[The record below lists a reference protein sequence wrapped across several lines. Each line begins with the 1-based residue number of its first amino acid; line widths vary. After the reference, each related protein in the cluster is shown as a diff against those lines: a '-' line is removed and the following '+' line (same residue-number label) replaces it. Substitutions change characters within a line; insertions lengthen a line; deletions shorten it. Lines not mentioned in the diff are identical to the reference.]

1 MTDNELFELLK
12 NKSSREKG
20 FSVLV
25 HDFKER
31 VYWQIRHM
39 VLSHED
45 SNDLVQE
52 VFIKVFQNI
61 DNFKHDSS
69 ISTWIYRIAL
79 NHTLNFLN
87 SKSQRYKQNYTSLED
102 DMFNNLRADKNF
114 EPDEIELKL
123 QKAILSLPEK
133 QRLVFNLR
141 YYDEMPFK
149 EMEQVLQ
156 TSEST
161 LKSTYHFASKKI
173 EEQLLKEEIIKFDF
187 PN

>member
-1 MTDNELFELLK
+1 MTDTELFELLK
-12 NKSSREKG
+12 DISTREKG

-61 DNFKHDSS
+61 DSFKGDSTL
-69 ISTWIYRIAL
+69 STWIYRIAL
-79 NHTLNFLN
+79 NHTLNFLS
-87 SKSQRYKQNYTSLED
+87 SKRQRYRFKFTSIED
-102 DMFNNLRADKNF
+102 AMFESLKSDTSF
-114 EPDEIELKL
+114 EADEIELKL
-123 QKAILSLPEK
+123 QKAILLLPDK

-149 EMEQVLQ
+149 EMEQILE
-156 TSEST
+156 TTESS
-161 LKSTYHFASKKI
+161 LKATYHFAAKKI
-173 EEQLLKEEIIKFDF
+173 KEQLLKDEIHNFDF
-187 PN
+187 PD

>member
-45 SNDLVQE
+45 ANDLVQE

-87 SKSQRYKQNYTSLED
+87 SKSQRYKQNYT
-102 DMFNNLRADKNF
+102 
-114 EPDEIELKL
+114 
-123 QKAILSLPEK
+123 
-133 QRLVFNLR
+133 
-141 YYDEMPFK
+141 
-149 EMEQVLQ
+149 
-156 TSEST
+156 
-161 LKSTYHFASKKI
+161 
-173 EEQLLKEEIIKFDF
+173 
-187 PN
+187 

>member
-1 MTDNELFELLK
+1 MTDTELFELLK
-12 NKSSREKG
+12 ETSTREKG

-45 SNDLVQE
+45 ADDLVQE

-61 DNFKHDSS
+61 DSFKGDSTL
-69 ISTWIYRIAL
+69 STWIYRIAL
-79 NHTLNFLN
+79 NHTLNFLS
-87 SKSQRYKQNYTSLED
+87 SKRQRYRFRFTSIEET
-102 DMFNNLRADKNF
+102 MFESLKSDTNF
-114 EPDEIELKL
+114 DSDEIELKL
-123 QKAILSLPEK
+123 QKAILLLPDK

-149 EMEQVLQ
+149 EMEQVLE
-156 TSEST
+156 TSESG
-161 LKSTYHFASKKI
+161 LKSTYHFAAKKI
-173 EEQLLKEEIIKFDF
+173 QAELLKDEIIKFDF
-187 PN
+187 SD